1 MKKIEAIFRPEKLR
15 EVIDELKKIKITG
28 FTVSQVQGRGQETN
42 ATGVYR
48 GRTFTINLHPKV
60 KLEIILPDD
69 KVERTIETIIQ
80 KARTG
85 EVGDGKIY
93 VLPILES
100 HNIRT
105 RAGDES

>member
-15 EVIDELKKIKITG
+15 EVIDELKEIKITG
-28 FTVSQVQGRGQETN
+28 FTVSQVQGRGQETST
-42 ATGVYR
+42 TGVYR

-69 KVERTIETIIQ
+69 KVEETIETIIQ

-85 EVGDGKIY
+85 EVGDGKIF
-93 VLPILES
+93 VLPVLES
-100 HNIRT
+100 HNI
-105 RAGDES
+105 